1 MAARKI
7 KDDGGKEEMKLLCP
21 FFASM
26 RGIIKQKNEVLF
38 LIPLMLFICLFIL
51 YPLTQVFVRSFQENT
66 PIGKFTFRNY
76 VDALTQARYLNSLKN
91 TMWFA
96 GVSTLVGAVGGTFV
110 GVLAAR
116 MSSKARSVLLSLY
129 SLPMT
134 LSAMVVAF
142 AFITLLGR
150 RGVFNI
156 ILKKYFGVTFDLY
169 SWEGLI
175 FVYAFYNIPLM
186 TLTMAG
192 IFLNLDKALVEAA
205 RSLGAK
211 WWQTWIY
218 VIIPVLAPG
227 FLAGTSIVFA
237 GMLSAFAT
245 VLALTGMA
253 KPLLS
258 LQIYSHASESY
269 YNLPQ
274 ASALTVLLILV
285 IVVTLVILTWVERKL
300 RPGS

>member
-1 MAARKI
+1 MQRIIHRRPKR
-7 KDDGGKEEMKLLCP
+7 LL
-21 FFASM
+21 SH
-26 RGIIKQKNEVLF
+26 EVLF
-38 LIPLMLFICLFIL
+38 LVPLTLFVCLFVFYPLMQIFI
-51 YPLTQVFVRSFQENT
+51 RSFQENT
-66 PIGKFTFRNY
+66 PSGLWTFQNYINAFTER
-76 VDALTQARYLNSLKN
+76 RYLRSLQN
-91 TMWFA
+91 TLWFA

-110 GVLAAR
+110 GLLAAR
-116 MSSKARSVLLSLY
+116 MSPKARNLLLSFY

-134 LSAMVVAF
+134 LSAMVVGC

-156 ILKKYFGVTFDLY
+156 ILTRYFKVAFDLY

-186 TLTMAG
+186 TLTMASV
-192 IFLNLDKALVEAA
+192 FLNLDKALIEAA

-211 WWQTWIY
+211 GWQVWIY
-218 VIIPVLAPG
+218 IIIPVLAPG

-237 GMLSAFAT
+237 GMLAAFAT

-253 KPLLS
+253 KPLLA

-274 ASALTVLLILV
+274 ASALTIILV
-285 IVVTLVILTWVERKL
+285 LVIAITLFILSWVERKL
-300 RPGS
+300 HPGG

>member
-1 MAARKI
+1 
-7 KDDGGKEEMKLLCP
+7 
-21 FFASM
+21 M
-26 RGIIKQKNEVLF
+26 RGIIRQKQETLF
-38 LIPLMLFICLFIL
+38 LIPLLLFICLFVL
-51 YPLTQVFVRSFQENT
+51 YPLTQIFIRSFQENT
-66 PIGKFTFRNY
+66 PIGNFTLQNY
-76 VDALTQARYLNSLKN
+76 INAFTQARYLRSLQN
-91 TMWFA
+91 TLWFA
-96 GVSTLVGAVGGTFV
+96 AVSTLVGAIGGTFV

-116 MSSKARSVLLSLY
+116 MSSRARSILLSFY

-150 RGVFNI
+150 RGVLNI
-156 ILKKYFGVTFDLY
+156 ILKKYFGVSFDIY

-186 TLTMAG
+186 TITMAG
-192 IFLNLDKALVEAA
+192 VFLNLDKTLVEAA
-205 RSLGAK
+205 RSLGAR
-211 WWQTWIY
+211 WWQTWLY

-227 FLAGTSIVFA
+227 FLAGASIVFA
-237 GMLSAFAT
+237 GMLAAFAT

-274 ASALTVLLILV
+274 ASALTVILIMV
-285 IVVTLVILTWVERKL
+285 IVFTICLLTWVERKL
-300 RPGS
+300 RPGG